1 MTLKVIPRSYPQVIN
16 RVKFWGRRA
25 ESRAHYSS
33 IHGRAV
39 RSDPNAGPVGI
50 ARSVLGSVL
59 VAVLCLIPSVSQAS
73 SNQVN
78 KAQKYASSLLTPLEF
93 SSALVLWQKESNW
106 NPKARNGDHYGIC
119 QGRSE
124 YLKGKDYKKQIVWC
138 IRYARSRYGSIT
150 KALEFWRIH
159 LWH

>member
-1 MTLKVIPRSYPQVIN
+1 MIKVIPRSYPQVIN

-25 ESRAHYSS
+25 ETRAHSSS
-33 IHGRAV
+33 IRRSAV

-73 SNQVN
+73 SNEVI
-78 KAQKYASSLLTPLEF
+78 KAKTYAGSILTPLEF
-93 SSALVLWQKESNW
+93 SSALVLWEKESRW
-106 NPKARNGDHYGIC
+106 SSKAKNGSHYGIC

-124 YLKGKDYKKQIVWC
+124 YLKNRSYKIQILWC

-150 KALEFWRIH
+150 EALKFWKVH
-159 LWH
+159 KWH